1 MVTAYVEE
9 HTHISLDLASQM
21 TGLHPA
27 ILRKLVRD
35 GVIDGEAPH
44 RYKQIYGT
52 CNIEQAKAVAA
63 RLQAARAPVDGNPI
77 LATEAAEKYG
87 FPHITI
93 YNWLNNGWVRVL
105 VESGKRDRLL
115 DEGDIAFAAALAR
128 ESGHRQGK
136 PVFPHGKGPYAK

>member
-77 LATEAAEKYG
+77 LATEAALKYR
-87 FPHITI
+87 FEAKTI
-93 YNWLNNGWVRVL
+93 YNWHAKGWVEVIKNTP
-105 VESGKRDRLL
+105 SGDRLFN
-115 DEGDIAFAAALAR
+115 EGDVAFARALANL
-128 ESGHRQGK
+128 SGHTPGK
-136 PVFPHGKGPYAK
+136 AVFPSKSHK